1 MGALIHPTAIVDVG
15 AEIDDD
21 VVIGPYCTV
30 SSTAKIG
37 SGTKLIS
44 HVVVVGNTSIGKNN
58 TISPFAV
65 LGGQTQDLKFKGG
78 SPGVKIGDNN
88 TIREYVTINAATN
101 DGDYTIVGNDCLIMA
116 YAHIAHCCRIGNQVI
131 IANSVQIAGHVIVED
146 QATIEGMVGIV
157 QFLRIGRMSFV
168 GGLSKVTK
176 DLPPFMI
183 ANGDPIEVRGF
194 NKIGMQRRGASEEAR
209 KSIKEAYRFLY
220 RTKEPMAS
228 VLKRL
233 EKEIEMT
240 EELKLFID
248 FCKSSEKGIVR

>member
-65 LGGQTQDLKFKGG
+65 LGGKTQDLKFKGG

-176 DLPPFMI
+176 
-183 ANGDPIEVRGF
+183 
-194 NKIGMQRRGASEEAR
+194 RRGSSEEAR

-240 EELKLFID
+240 KELKLLIN
-248 FCKSSEKGIVR
+248 FCKSSEKGIIR